1 MTDVFDLQIPKRGA
15 TLRLIVEDKIRQAI
29 SAGHFRPGQRLV
41 ERELC
46 ESLGVGRTSVREA
59 LRQLEAE
66 GLITSHPHRG
76 PSVSAISLEEAKQLY
91 SVRALLESFSGQEF
105 AANGTDEEIARLEQ
119 AADAFEAATIKHQT
133 DPTGQTRKE
142 LIEVKTT
149 FYRCLMEGSH
159 NVFVEQMLTLLHN
172 RITLLRVTSMTQPGR
187 LSHSVAE
194 IRDIVAAIK
203 ARNGADAAA
212 KCRYH
217 IEMAANTAIGYLESE
232 AAKSGHIDH

>member
-1 MTDVFDLQIPKRGA
+1 MEGFDLQVPKRGA

-46 ESLGVGRTSVREA
+46 ESMGVGRTSIREA

-76 PSVSAISLEEAKQLY
+76 PSVSAVSLEEAKQLY
-91 SVRALLESFSGQEF
+91 TVRALLESFSGQEF
-105 AANGTDEEIARLEQ
+105 AVHGTQEEVERLE
-119 AADAFEAATIKHQT
+119 EAAAIFETASLRFGA
-133 DPTGQTRKE
+133 DPTPQTRRE
-142 LIEVKTT
+142 LIEAKTA
-149 FYRCLMEGSH
+149 FYGCLMAGSH

-187 LSHSVAE
+187 LAHSVEE
-194 IRDIVAAIK
+194 IKRIVSAIK
-203 ARNGADAAA
+203 SRDPDSAREACNDHIDMAA
-212 KCRYH
+212 K
-217 IEMAANTAIGYLESE
+217 IAIAYLESQ
-232 AAKSGHIDH
+232 AIPAG